1 MKYCVVIIDGA
12 AGWPLPE
19 HGGKTCLELARTP
32 NMDAMATGGKL
43 GLVRTVP
50 PGMEPSSA
58 CACMSI
64 LGYDPVV
71 YYRGRSAIE
80 ALSMGNPVTEG
91 ETGFRCNLVTV
102 VDGKMRS
109 HSADHISSEESRR
122 LVAALNDSMGAE
134 QVHFYPGVS
143 YRHLCKIVGREDTL
157 LAECT
162 PPHNIPD
169 KDIREYLPRGRGSD
183 ILRDLMMRSEPVLER
198 HPVNVARVSRGD
210 LPATMIWLFWG
221 SGALP
226 EVPSFAER
234 YGVSASLTSGVDL
247 LRGLARMTDMSVL
260 EIPGVT
266 DDAGNDYA
274 AQARGALTA
283 LEQYDLVVIHIEA
296 PDEAGHAGSVEEKV
310 DAIQRTDD
318 EVVGPLLCGAQGA
331 LRALVMP
338 DHATPIET
346 RSHSREP
353 IPFMLWG
360 AGIAPNGAQRFT
372 EAEAK
377 STQLFIDQGHTLM
390 GRLLR
395 AEWL

>member
-32 NMDAMATGGKL
+32 NMDAMAKGGRL
-43 GLVRTVP
+43 GLVRTIP
-50 PGMEPSSA
+50 PGMDPSSA

-80 ALSMGNPVTEG
+80 ALSMGDPVTEG
-91 ETGFRCNLVTV
+91 ETAFRCNLVTV
-102 VDGKMRS
+102 ADGKMRS
-109 HSADHISSEESRR
+109 HSAGHISSEEARQ
-122 LVAALNDSMGAE
+122 LVAALNDSMGTE

-169 KDIREYLPRGRGSD
+169 KDIREYLPRGGGSD
-183 ILRDLMMRSEPVLER
+183 ILRDLMVRSESVLER
-198 HPVNVARVSRGD
+198 HPVNVARVSRGA

-226 EVPSFAER
+226 EVPSFTER
-234 YGVSASLTSGVDL
+234 YGVSAALTSGVDL
-247 LRGLARMTDMSVL
+247 LRGLARMTDMAVL
-260 EIPGVT
+260 EISGVT
-266 DDAGNDYA
+266 DDAGNDYT
-274 AQARGALTA
+274 AQASGALAA
-283 LEQYDLVVIHIEA
+283 LEQHDLVIIHIEA

-310 DAIQRTDD
+310 GAIQRTDE
-318 EVVGPLLCGAQGA
+318 EVIGPLLRGVQGA

-338 DHATPIET
+338 DHATPIEKRT
-346 RSHSREP
+346 HSREP

-372 EAEAK
+372 EVEAK
-377 STQLFIDQGHTLM
+377 STQLFIEQGHTLM

-395 AEWL
+395 